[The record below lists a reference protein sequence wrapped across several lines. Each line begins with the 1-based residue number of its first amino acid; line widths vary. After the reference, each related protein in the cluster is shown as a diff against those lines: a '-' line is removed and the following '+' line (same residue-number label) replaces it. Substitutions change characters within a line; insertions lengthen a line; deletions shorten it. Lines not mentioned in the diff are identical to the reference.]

1 MALQIKDRVQ
11 ETSTTTGTGT
21 LNLAGAVDSFQTFV
35 AGVGDG
41 NTTYYAITDGNG
53 TAWEVGI
60 GTVTDASPDTLSRT
74 TVLASSTGSKIS
86 LSSGTH
92 KVFVTYPADKAVF
105 KDANGFVGIGTDSP
119 TYELDV
125 VGDVGV
131 DEYIYHNGDTNTY
144 IRLRG
149 DQFDFVAGG
158 RTMLTLDE
166 AGSDIVTVNDGANDV
181 DFQVKGDSDTNLI
194 RTDAANDLVGIGTAS
209 PSYKLDVFGHDAW
222 VQSSG
227 VRIGASGLYLSGTK
241 ITATAAEL
249 NYIDGVTSAVQT
261 QLDAKQ
267 ASLTFGIS
275 NTNAVKVDSASAADD
290 EYARFTANGL
300 ESRSTSEVLS
310 DIGAQASIG
319 GAASTVT
326 SSDLTASR
334 ALVSNSSGKIAVS
347 STTSTELGYLDI
359 STLGTAE
366 ASKALTLDSGKKFT
380 GVKDGT
386 FNQYDSWVYASGVKI
401 GASGISMD
409 GSVIKTVQT
418 SAESFADNNS
428 SLMTSA
434 AIADKIEAYSYITA
448 TLTEEQVD
456 DFVGGMVAGNTE
468 TGISVTYEDSD
479 GTLDFVVSDTTVAGD
494 SGSTGITPGDTLTI
508 AGGTNA
514 TSAMVGDTL
523 TVNVADAF
531 LKNDDDDTTTGI
543 ITAKGLV
550 ANQYGSFV
558 KASGIIIGA
567 SGISMGAGR
576 PVVKTIQNSNMS
588 FTDDNTSIMTS
599 AAVADKIESYSYI
612 TATLTQEQVE
622 DYVGG
627 MVAGN
632 TETGI
637 TVAYQDADG
646 TIDFAVADT
655 TVAGDSGS
663 TGMTPGDTL
672 TIAGGT
678 NATSAMS
685 GDTLTVNVDD
695 AFLVNNAD
703 DTTTGIITAK
713 GLVVNHFDSWV
724 HASGTHVGAS
734 GVRFS
739 DGTVQKTAS
748 AGGGTVSGDT
758 FATDL
763 KIGRDAHNL
772 IDFTTDD
779 AVTFRVGNADEITL
793 AANEFSPTTSDGIAL
808 GTGSKMWSDLFIA
821 DGGAVNFNNGDAT
834 LTHESNKIV
843 ASGCELFVNRPGR
856 SLATFRRTNN
866 GDASIVVDASFY
878 DADNDAQLRMLAGT
892 SGECSVFFGD
902 TDDANV
908 GLITY
913 DHDTNALTVKTNDTA
928 AIVIDSNGTLQTK
941 GVIREVAT
949 KVHTNY
955 TVTASDHIILVDTD
969 STDRTITLPT
979 AAAANIG
986 QEYIIKKIDD
996 GTGLVNIVPASTGG
1010 AGPDDIDEYDTAYV
1024 LFLQHDTVTFVCGP
1038 GDASSTDEQWWV
1050 VAERVQPHSAQLEQR
1065 TAQTVP
1071 QRSTNN
1077 TVVTMTHVRYEEGCD
1092 ADTSTNRI
1100 DIKRKGKYAITAH
1113 CLLDD
1118 QHAHWG
1124 MKTRVLWYDDS
1135 AGTSSYHGETKA
1147 VSYIDD
1153 ARDIGSTTTVL
1164 LELDVGDYVQAI
1176 IWNSYVGTRNTR
1188 VSGVEDYSYIAVQ
1201 EIK

>member
-105 KDANGFVGIGTDSP
+105 KDANGF
-119 TYELDV
+119 
-125 VGDVGV
+125 
-131 DEYIYHNGDTNTY
+131 
-144 IRLRG
+144 
-149 DQFDFVAGG
+149 
-158 RTMLTLDE
+158 
-166 AGSDIVTVNDGANDV
+166 
-181 DFQVKGDSDTNLI
+181 
-194 RTDAANDLVGIGTAS
+194 VGIGTAS

-748 AGGGTVSGDT
+748 AGGTVSGDT